1 MFTKGKKWERLK
13 KRGFKRGVAVLCIAS
28 LWLYSFSVARAET
41 FTSGA
46 IIYRET
52 QGCLV
57 VTGYDAANN
66 PDGKLMIP
74 RTVQKDN
81 SNMQVMGIDSRVFE
95 GQIFSS
101 IDIKTNSGMSIG
113 AYEFLNAKVTGD
125 HPSVEISGDKIN
137 IIGAYSF
144 SGTEI
149 DCDVNI
155 RTSVGHIKE
164 RAFKDAVINGTL
176 NFEGSIDILGE
187 YALSGLSVKRIHI
200 PDTIVT
206 IEDGALSNTKIKT
219 WNFGSSLEN
228 LGSKVFEGC
237 DSLTSIQLSTNN
249 YVENVATDAFPDRE
263 GLVIIIPKGLTK
275 LAKYH
280 FENYQHLVF
289 QVPEDLRED
298 SVVFEYL
305 KEHGLSYKIGE
316 NGAIMK
322 PGEVQDPSVE
332 NTPTPEPTP
341 EPTQAPTP
349 TPKPTQAP
357 TQKPT
362 QAPTATPTPTST
374 PTPEPTA
381 TPTLAPTPEPTATP
395 TQTPTL
401 APTSEPTATP
411 TSEPTPK
418 PTPKPTATPTPGKTE
433 EKQEKQKSSTH
444 YIKNVRYKLQGKN
457 SVMVMG
463 CKKKNV
469 KQVKIPN
476 TVIINKRL
484 YKVVSIK
491 KRAFAGHKHL
501 KKVIIGN
508 YVKKIEDEAFAN
520 CGNLEKIE
528 FGTNV
533 VSIGKKVL
541 YQDKKLK
548 KITFHGTKLKKIGKN
563 TFFGVPGKVDI
574 RAVKSKAKYYTKL
587 IRSSKA

>member
-1 MFTKGKKWERLK
+1 MYTKGKKWERLK

-46 IIYRET
+46 ITYRET

-57 VTGYDAANN
+57 VTGYDATNN

-298 SVVFEYL
+298 SVVFAYL

-322 PGEVQDPSVE
+322 PGEGQDPSVE
-332 NTPTPEPTP
+332 NTPTPEPTAIP
-341 EPTQAPTP
+341 EPTVTP
-349 TPKPTQAP
+349 TPKPTA
-357 TQKPT
+357 
-362 QAPTATPTPTST
+362 T

-381 TPTLAPTPEPTATP
+381 TPTATPTPEPTATP

-401 APTSEPTATP
+401 APTPEPPVTPTPTPTATP
-411 TSEPTPK
+411 TAKPTLVPTSEPPVTPTQK
-418 PTPKPTATPTPGKTE
+418 PTVTPAPGKTE

-469 KQVKIPN
+469 TQVKIPN

-508 YVKKIEDEAFAN
+508 YVKKIENEAFAN
-520 CGNLEKIE
+520 CSNLEKIE

-563 TFFGVPGKVDI
+563 TFFGVPRKVDI

>member
-1 MFTKGKKWERLK
+1 MYTKGKRWERLK
-13 KRGFKRGVAVLCIAS
+13 KRGFKREVAVLCIAS

-81 SNMQVMGIDSRVFE
+81 SSMQVMGIDSRVFE

-249 YVENVATDAFPDRE
+249 YIENVATDAFPDRE

-332 NTPTPEPTP
+332 NTPTPEPT
-341 EPTQAPTP
+341 
-349 TPKPTQAP
+349 
-357 TQKPT
+357 
-362 QAPTATPTPTST
+362 QAPTATP
-374 PTPEPTA
+374 A
-381 TPTLAPTPEPTATP
+381 P
-395 TQTPTL
+395 TQTPT
-401 APTSEPTATP
+401 PTPKPTATP

-418 PTPKPTATPTPGKTE
+418 PTQTPTLAPTPEPTQAPTPTPTATPTQAPTQAPTAAPTPGKTE

-563 TFFGVPGKVDI
+563 TFFGVPRKVDI